1 MTTALILSGGGA
13 RAAYQV
19 GVLKAVARLL
29 PRRTH
34 NPFPVISGTSAGA
47 INALAIA
54 SNAGTLRYRVR
65 RLECIW
71 RQLEAHN
78 IYRTDLLGVLKNSL
92 KVGFSLLNQGYGPR
106 KPLALLDNSP
116 LRALL
121 QQEISFRHIDEA
133 IAAKHLQ
140 AIAINAMSYQSGQS
154 VAFFQADSRIQE
166 WRRARRMGVRC
177 GLNIN
182 HMMASAAIPTLF
194 PAVKIDQ
201 TYYGDGAMRQ
211 HKPLSPA
218 LKLGATRLFVVGVS
232 DNPTHPDQAVE
243 PTHQPSIAQIVG
255 HLLNSAF
262 IDSVESDLETLH
274 TINRLVASLSQDEI
288 ERRDLSHLREV
299 ECLTITPSQPIDA
312 IATEYLD
319 KLPRSVQLFLRLTG
333 ATARG
338 GGASTASYLL
348 FQPDFCRAMIRL
360 GLHDALEQEE
370 KIRAFFHQE
379 TATTSARTFCMASSR
394 QSS

>member
-71 RQLEAHN
+71 RQLEAQN

-106 KPLALLDNSP
+106 KPLALLDNTP

-121 QQEISFRHIDEA
+121 QREISFRHIDEA
-133 IAAKHLQ
+133 IAAGHLR
-140 AIAINAMSYQSGQS
+140 AIAINAMNYQSGQS
-154 VAFFQADSRIQE
+154 VAFFQGNTHIQE

-177 GLNIN
+177 GLTIN
-182 HMMASAAIPTLF
+182 HLMASAAIPTLF

-201 TYYGDGAMRQ
+201 PYYGDGAMRQ

-218 LKLGATRLFVVGVS
+218 LKLGATRLFVIGVS
-232 DNPTHPDQAVE
+232 DNPTHPDQTVQT
-243 PTHQPSIAQIVG
+243 THQPSIAQIVG

-262 IDSVESDLETLH
+262 IDSIESDLETLH
-274 TINRLVASLSQDEI
+274 TINRLIAPLSQDEI
-288 ERRDLSHLREV
+288 KRHDLAHLRKV
-299 ECLTITPSQPIDA
+299 DCLTITPSQPIDS
-312 IATEYLD
+312 IASEYID
-319 KLPRSVQLFLRLTG
+319 KLPNSVRLFLRLTG

-338 GGASTASYLL
+338 GGASAASYLL
-348 FQPDFCRAMIRL
+348 FQPDFCREMIRL
-360 GLHDALEQEE
+360 GLCDALEQEDQ
-370 KIRAFFHQE
+370 IRAFFHQE
-379 TATTSARTFCMASSR
+379 SEASTARTFCMASTS
-394 QSS
+394 

>member
-19 GVLKAVARLL
+19 GVLKAVARIL
-29 PRRTH
+29 PRQIH

-78 IYRTDLLGVLKNSL
+78 IYRTDVLGVLKNSL

-133 IAAKHLQ
+133 IASGHLR
-140 AIAINAMSYQSGQS
+140 AIAINAMDYQSGQS
-154 VAFFQADSRIQE
+154 VAFFQGHTRIPE
-166 WRRARRMGVRC
+166 WRRARRIGVRC
-177 GLNIN
+177 GLTIN
-182 HMMASAAIPTLF
+182 HLMASAAIPTLF

-201 TYYGDGAMRQ
+201 PYYGDGAMRQ
-211 HKPLSPA
+211 QKPLSPA
-218 LKLGATRLFVVGVS
+218 LKLGATRLFVIGVS
-232 DNPTHPDQAVE
+232 DNPTGKEQPA
-243 PTHQPSIAQIVG
+243 PPLHQPSIAQIVG

-274 TINRLVASLSQDEI
+274 TINKLIDSLSEEEI
-288 ERRDLSHLREV
+288 RQHHLAPLRKV
-299 ECLTITPSQPIDA
+299 DCLTITPSQPIDA
-312 IATEYLD
+312 IASEYID
-319 KLPRSVQLFLRLTG
+319 KLPRSVRLFLRLTG

-338 GGASTASYLL
+338 GGASAASYLL
-348 FQPDFCRAMIRL
+348 FQPDFCRELIRL
-360 GLHDALEQEE
+360 GLCDALAQEDQIREFFGQQEE
-370 KIRAFFHQE
+370 FSAARRLCRVS
-379 TATTSARTFCMASSR
+379 TS
-394 QSS
+394 